1 MRTGEIPGTGH
12 MERFARA
19 RRRPWHRRIRQLL
32 DRGIVRENG
41 TQVGPLISS
50 LLFVDSLRRFCAFLW
65 PFLAGYESDDALRS
79 FITLLA
85 DTRPDCRVVAI
96 GDHCDLGTLV
106 AGRLHRRGELNVL
119 FPTPV
124 LIAVG
129 VEDEHG
135 WWRSG
140 LQMMRGRRVDPEV
153 AIVAPHALVAIRR
166 DAPALDPVER
176 ADRNRTADVAWRQV
190 VCREITRVR

>member
-1 MRTGEIPGTGH
+1 MMRSAASSPSSPT
-12 MERFARA
+12 RV
-19 RRRPWHRRIRQLL
+19 Q
-32 DRGIVRENG
+32 IVEWLR
-41 TQVGPLISS
+41 LAIIAIS
-50 LLFVDSLRRFCAFLW
+50 VPLW
-65 PFLAGYESDDALRS
+65 PAA
-79 FITLLA
+79 FIAAANSTFCS
-85 DTRPDCRVVAI
+85 R
-96 GDHCDLGTLV
+96 
-106 AGRLHRRGELNVL
+106 
-119 FPTPV
+119 TPV